1 MHLAIWKL
9 MNLAIWFL
17 IWNGAL
23 ISFRIWNGICVD
35 FVRIWNGIC
44 VDLASDLEWNGFCD
58 LEFPRKSKSVPD
70 KVAVNKFRYLI

>member
-58 LEFPRKSKSVPD
+58 FVDMGNR
-70 KVAVNKFRYLI
+70 F

>member
-17 IWNGAL
+17 IWNDAL

-58 LEFPRKSKSVPD
+58 LECMWFLRS
-70 KVAVNKFRYLI
+70 ALIWETGFEPTN